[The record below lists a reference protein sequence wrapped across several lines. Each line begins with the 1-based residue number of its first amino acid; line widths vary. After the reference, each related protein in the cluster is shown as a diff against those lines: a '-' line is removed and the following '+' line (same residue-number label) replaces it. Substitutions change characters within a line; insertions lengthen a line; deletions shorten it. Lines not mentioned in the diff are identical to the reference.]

1 MNPCKALIPALALPM
16 VCLALAL
23 PAKDTPTPGPSLGAE
38 LGIGRPDSPS
48 VQTGLSPA
56 AAVSEAAAPQA
67 LFQAGQTAV
76 AYQVGEHLFGH
87 DNHVTGLDQAVTVT
101 VESQGDQRRVVV
113 TAAANGFKTDRAM
126 RDSRVS
132 GILGGSK
139 RPVIIR
145 TAWYPAVSL
154 TAMTQGASRLD
165 GTLEVKGQAAGI
177 TLTALGD
184 GKAVQVQAV
193 TSFKGLGLDPPAMLF
208 MGEVYQPLT
217 LSAQIQLDAVA
228 GLK

>member
-16 VCLALAL
+16 VCLVLAL

-101 VESQGDQRRVVV
+101 VEPRRLRRGEKLHGD
-113 TAAANGFKTDRAM
+113 
-126 RDSRVS
+126 
-132 GILGGSK
+132 
-139 RPVIIR
+139 
-145 TAWYPAVSL
+145 
-154 TAMTQGASRLD
+154 
-165 GTLEVKGQAAGI
+165 
-177 TLTALGD
+177 
-184 GKAVQVQAV
+184 
-193 TSFKGLGLDPPAMLF
+193 
-208 MGEVYQPLT
+208 
-217 LSAQIQLDAVA
+217 
-228 GLK
+228 